1 MTIEQVK
8 AQATHEAIE
17 RLQVRL
23 YKVTTRSHLRIGAG
37 EGSTSLAATDNPVI
51 QALFYTPAANGKQ
64 ADEERVIYL
73 PGSSLHGVIRA
84 WGEKIHRSR
93 TPFLDRPTLEA
104 ALAGLGDK
112 QATWLKAVRGEVGD
126 YLGRELTETPED
138 TALLFQHWRVHPM
151 VCNPLSLLDQCQ
163 RFGQAAEGQ
172 ELPAKQEWL
181 AQLATHGRH
190 NPCPICQVF
199 GYVGQRG
206 RVRMQHAFPAQ
217 GGTPLDVITRVAIN
231 RISGAAD
238 EGKLFDV
245 EAVPPGA
252 VFYFYVVLENLNEA
266 QMRTFDAGIH
276 AVQLQLATLGAHS
289 TVGFGVVEME
299 QVMRAEVR
307 PALFDQTDLPAKV
320 RAIAEGA
327 RRCPGAELLD
337 GRYYPSFYRALA
349 TMDGA
354 GKTPA
359 IFHGLVDIQYG
370 EA

>member
-1 MTIEQVK
+1 MTIEQGV

-93 TPFLDRPTLEA
+93 TPFLDRATLEA

-181 AQLATHGRH
+181 AQLAVHGRK

-206 RVRMQHAFPAQ
+206 RVRVQHAFPAQ

-252 VFYFYVVLENLNEA
+252 VFYFFVVLENLNDG
-266 QMRTFDAGIH
+266 QQRTFDAGMQ
-276 AVQLQLATLGAHS
+276 ALQLQLATLGAHS

-299 QVMRAEVR
+299 RVLKADML
-307 PALFDQTDLPAKV
+307 PALFERTDLPAQV
-320 RAIAEGA
+320 RGLANGA
-327 RRCPGAELLD
+327 KRCPGAELLD

-349 TMDGA
+349 TVDA
-354 GKTPA
+354 TNKPPA
-359 IFHGLVDIQYG
+359 LFNGLVDITYG
-370 EA
+370 EG

>member
-1 MTIEQVK
+1 MAVTP
-8 AQATHEAIE
+8 QATHEAIE

-51 QALFYTPAANGKQ
+51 QALFYTPPANGKA

-84 WGEKIHRSR
+84 WAEKIHRSR
-93 TPFLDRPTLEA
+93 QPFLTREQLET
-104 ALAGLGDK
+104 ALNQLQDK
-112 QATWLKAVRGEVGD
+112 RETWLSAARSEVGD
-126 YLGRELTETPED
+126 YLGRELKATPAD
-138 TALLFQHWRVHPM
+138 DDLLYQHWRVHPI

-181 AQLATHGRH
+181 AQLAGHGRQ

-206 RVRMQHAFPAQ
+206 RVRLQHAFPAQ

-252 VFYFYVVLENLNEA
+252 VFYFFVVLENLNDA
-266 QMRTFDAGIH
+266 QQRTFDAGMQ
-276 AVQLQLATLGAHS
+276 ALQLQLATLGAHS

-299 QVMRAEVR
+299 RVLKAEVQ
-307 PALFDQTDLPAKV
+307 PALFERTDLPAQV
-320 RAIAEGA
+320 RALAA
-327 RRCPGAELLD
+327 VATHCPGAELLD

-349 TMDGA
+349 TTDA
-354 GKTPA
+354 SGKPPA
-359 IFHGLVDIQYG
+359 LFNGLVNITYG